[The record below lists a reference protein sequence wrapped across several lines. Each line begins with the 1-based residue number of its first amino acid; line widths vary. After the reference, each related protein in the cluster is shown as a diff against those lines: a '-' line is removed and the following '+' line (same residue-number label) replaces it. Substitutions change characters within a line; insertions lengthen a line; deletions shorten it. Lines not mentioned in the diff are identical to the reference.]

1 MKRKIIVGLSITILA
16 FSFSGC
22 ATNSGC
28 TANSGCTTESES
40 NQSVKEMYNDD
51 VYEFIDPD
59 TGVHYWIY
67 SHKAGYGGM
76 GGMTPRLNSDGSIM
90 VD

>member
-1 MKRKIIVGLSITILA
+1 MKRKLIAGLLIVILA
-16 FSFSGC
+16 FSLSGC
-22 ATNSGC
+22 V
-28 TANSGCTTESES
+28 TESKS
-40 NQSVKEMYNDD
+40 SQSVKDMYNDD

-67 SHKAGYGGM
+67 SHGAGYVGM
-76 GGMTPRLNSDGSIM
+76 GGITPRLNSDGSIM

>member
-1 MKRKIIVGLSITILA
+1 MKRKIIIGLLLVTLSLSL
-16 FSFSGC
+16 FGC
-22 ATNSGC
+22 V
-28 TANSGCTTESES
+28 TESEA

-51 VYEFIDPD
+51 IYEFIDPD

-67 SHKAGYGGM
+67 SHSAGYAGM
-76 GGMTPRLNSDGSIM
+76 GGITPRLNSDGSIM

>member
-1 MKRKIIVGLSITILA
+1 MKRKIIIGLLLVTLSLSL
-16 FSFSGC
+16 FGC
-22 ATNSGC
+22 A
-28 TANSGCTTESES
+28 TESES
-40 NQSVKEMYNDD
+40 SQSVKEMYNDD

-67 SHKAGYGGM
+67 SHSAGYAGM
-76 GGMTPRLNSDGSIM
+76 GGITPRLNSDGSIM